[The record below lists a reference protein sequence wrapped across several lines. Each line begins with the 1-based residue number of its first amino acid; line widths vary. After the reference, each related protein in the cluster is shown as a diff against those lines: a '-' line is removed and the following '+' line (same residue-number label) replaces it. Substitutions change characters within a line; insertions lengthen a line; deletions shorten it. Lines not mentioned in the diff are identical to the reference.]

1 MLWRRFGVGNNISF
15 KVYEGKYFVF
25 LRQNKVFKF
34 IPMLQGLNKSHPEVK
49 VCRKSYTLWQH
60 MKNDQKDRQ
69 VVCQNVSYL
78 AKQLHNSLSSY
89 VPWTIRMMVAYAEIK
104 PHL

>member
-1 MLWRRFGVGNNISF
+1 
-15 KVYEGKYFVF
+15 
-25 LRQNKVFKF
+25 
-34 IPMLQGLNKSHPEVK
+34 
-49 VCRKSYTLWQH
+49 

>member
-1 MLWRRFGVGNNISF
+1 
-15 KVYEGKYFVF
+15 
-25 LRQNKVFKF
+25 
-34 IPMLQGLNKSHPEVK
+34 
-49 VCRKSYTLWQH
+49 
-60 MKNDQKDRQ
+60 MKNDQKDRR